1 MYKKKKRN
9 MNKRKR
15 HQYQEECFHR
25 AVSDVRTK
33 KLNTYQAAREYQ
45 VPTSTVFDHIKEENK
60 IERSTPGPPRM
71 LTEDEEVSLLN
82 YIKHMGTRGFPVSR
96 KLLKVSLLFIKLCC

>member
-1 MYKKKKRN
+1 MK
-9 MNKRKR
+9 KRKR

-25 AVSDVRTK
+25 AVSDVTAK

-45 VPTSTVFDHIKEENK
+45 VPRSTVFDHIKGENK
-60 IERSTPGPPRM
+60 IHVDRTTPGPSRM

-82 YIKHMGTRGFPVSR
+82 YIKHMGTSGFPVSR
-96 KLLKVSLLFIKLCC
+96 KLLKVSFLFI